1 MELNPGSRIGSYEI
15 IALLGVGGMGKVFR
29 ARDLQLGREVAIKV
43 LSEEASND
51 EGRVH
56 RFLTEA
62 KAASALNH
70 PNILTVYGFG
80 EENHS
85 PYIVTE
91 LVAGKT
97 LRALV
102 ENGPLPTGRVM
113 DISQQTLAGLS
124 KAHGIGI
131 VHRDIKPEN
140 LMVSGDNFVKILDFG
155 LAKLLKN
162 EKGSGPLGSLE
173 TLDLIATE
181 TGLILGTA
189 AYMSPEQAR
198 GQPADARS
206 DVFSTGLVI
215 YEMLTGKN
223 PFQRQNF
230 GETISAIL
238 RDDPPPFPPSI
249 PQELVRIVEKSVHK
263 EPASRYPSAKEMES
277 DLRKYHTTAI
287 TASANSFTSART
299 IDQLSAPR
307 SAPTTIPVKSG
318 NLTKKSILLASAVI
332 LLIVLAIASVR
343 SFKNRAFTPAVPAQ
357 PVIAVMAIENATSDP
372 ELTSADVGKILS
384 DAFVQILYD
393 YQGVQVVSPLHLTS
407 IITSMNRSFKDTSN
421 DIALVQEVSK
431 ESEANTVLSGSLSQ
445 IGQSY
450 ILTATL
456 TELTSNKLLGSF
468 RAESDG
474 KGSFVGSLDRR
485 NNTPAQ

>member
-1 MELNPGSRIGSYEI
+1 
-15 IALLGVGGMGKVFR
+15 
-29 ARDLQLGREVAIKV
+29 
-43 LSEEASND
+43 
-51 EGRVH
+51 
-56 RFLTEA
+56 
-62 KAASALNH
+62 
-70 PNILTVYGFG
+70 
-80 EENHS
+80 
-85 PYIVTE
+85 
-91 LVAGKT
+91 
-97 LRALV
+97 
-102 ENGPLPTGRVM
+102 
-113 DISQQTLAGLS
+113 
-124 KAHGIGI
+124 
-131 VHRDIKPEN
+131 
-140 LMVSGDNFVKILDFG
+140 MVSGDNFVRLDFG

-249 PQELVRIVEKSVHK
+249 FSPSRTLRIYVEKSVHK

-299 IDQLSAPR
+299 IDQLSGAAL

-318 NLTKKSILLASAVI
+318 KLNQKVKFL
-332 LLIVLAIASVR
+332 
-343 SFKNRAFTPAVPAQ
+343 
-357 PVIAVMAIENATSDP
+357 
-372 ELTSADVGKILS
+372 G
-384 DAFVQILYD
+384 
-393 YQGVQVVSPLHLTS
+393 
-407 IITSMNRSFKDTSN
+407 
-421 DIALVQEVSK
+421 
-431 ESEANTVLSGSLSQ
+431 VLSFYSLF
-445 IGQSY
+445 
-450 ILTATL
+450 L
-456 TELTSNKLLGSF
+456 
-468 RAESDG
+468 R
-474 KGSFVGSLDRR
+474 
-485 NNTPAQ
+485 